1 MADPKDPK
9 DPLEASSLEEKQAI
23 LREIVEVAK
32 EAGESTKELNDL
44 MENLRKII
52 GDTNSSW
59 EDGNDTLDQVKK
71 RMSEMAQ
78 IGIDINN
85 INDKQVEALEIIAL
99 FNSVVEESG
108 VSHLAIEAE
117 IEKKLREKLGL
128 SQRLVS
134 NSKLFTSYEIQ
145 RLKASSD
152 LLGPMGKGFNLLEG
166 MRIKQEEIVKDLE
179 ENITK
184 EQALV
189 ILRAKGVQMVTGAA
203 TKLYAA
209 FMANVKALAQM
220 RAELNKLTTGAT
232 DLSVV
237 ALEVSETLGGVSMAE
252 VGNTVK
258 ELTTGMSQFID
269 LTEKEQIELT
279 KVVNTLER
287 LGITVSNQ
295 VQMFEV
301 LTKGLGFTNK
311 QGQEAL
317 RSLESFSKRAN
328 IPMATLDKNI
338 GAVGTKLAAFG
349 KEGYQKVFE
358 SLSVASKNLAIDI
371 GKLVQVTEQ
380 LTTFEGASKM
390 AGELNAVL
398 GKNLVSSMGLLNA
411 AMTNPIE
418 VFEQLKTAMD
428 ASGKSF
434 DELGPAMQRHIA
446 SIFGMEVTEAQRLFN
461 MSLGDA
467 TAEMDHNAKTQQ
479 ELAELAAKSADAF
492 KRLEIAFQKIMS
504 SAFVDYLVKT
514 IEILASVIE
523 FFVSSD
529 NAISGFVGAVLGVAT
544 GIVLL
549 IVAIAKVKMAWTT
562 FSTLLSISRGKEIA
576 QSTLS
581 TRTLDA
587 DTAARWRN
595 VAAIRAQ
602 QAALASGAPLPIPPP
617 TAGPSTLA
625 FAKSLGVLAVAIIAV
640 GAAMAIASLG
650 FVPLVEAF
658 AKAGDQA
665 GYAMGAIIAL
675 TAGIVIAAV
684 VLAKFSPV
692 LAAAG
697 LGLMAFGAGI
707 LLIGGAIALVA
718 LAVAEQTKQENELL
732 KTKASLLG
740 QLSSIELNASKL
752 DSFANGLRK
761 IGEEL
766 KNLPDN
772 KLEYLK
778 ELNNLANVSADITAG
793 LSVATSAATGTPLEF
808 GSEIKEI
815 MTQIS
820 TTQKE
825 IIETIRVEKETT
837 IVERS
842 GVATNTQPQT
852 IQLRLEGPVNIDG
865 AELGTLIYN
874 GAAYY
879 MEQREE
885 ERTMISPTTKELRNG
900 FPR

>member
-1 MADPKDPK
+1 MADPTDPK
-9 DPLEASSLEEKQAI
+9 NPLEASSLEERRASLSEI
-23 LREIVEVAK
+23 LKTAQ
-32 EAGESTKELNDL
+32 EAGESTEQLRTL
-44 MENLRKII
+44 MEDLYKII
-52 GDTNSSW
+52 NNTNRSW
-59 EDGNDTLDQVKK
+59 EEWTGNLDEIKE
-71 RMSEMAQ
+71 RMSEIART
-78 IGIDINN
+78 GIDINN
-85 INDKQVEALEIIAL
+85 INDDQAEALEIVAL
-99 FNSVVEESG
+99 YNSVVEESG
-108 VSHLAIEAE
+108 IRQLAIEAE
-117 IEKKLREKLGL
+117 IERKLREKLGL
-128 SQRLVS
+128 SQRLV
-134 NSKLFTSYEIQ
+134 NTSKLFTSYEIQ

-166 MRIKQEEIVKDLE
+166 MRLKQAEIVKDLE
-179 ENITK
+179 GNITK
-184 EQALV
+184 EQALI

-203 TKLYAA
+203 TSLYGA
-209 FMANVKALAQM
+209 FMANVKALSQM
-220 RAELNKLTTGAT
+220 RAELNKISTGIT

-237 ALEVSETLGGVSMAE
+237 ALEASEALGGVSMAE

-269 LTEKEQIELT
+269 LTQQEQIELT

-287 LGITVSNQ
+287 LGVSVSNQ
-295 VQMFEV
+295 IQMFEV
-301 LTKGLGFTNK
+301 LTKGLGLTNQ

-328 IPMATLDKNI
+328 IPMVTLDKNI
-338 GAVGTKLAAFG
+338 AAIGTKLAAFG
-349 KEGYQKVFE
+349 KEGYQKAFE
-358 SLSVASKNLAIDI
+358 SLSIASKNLAIDI

-446 SIFGMEVTEAQRLFN
+446 SIFGMEATEAQRLFN
-461 MSLGDA
+461 MSLGEA
-467 TAEMDHNAKTQQ
+467 TSEMEHNAKTQQ

-504 SAFVDYLVKT
+504 SPLVQFLITIIEGFAYLFEAAT
-514 IEILASVIE
+514 NSNNIFGILASGVFQLAT
-523 FFVSSD
+523 FFV
-529 NAISGFVGAVLGVAT
+529 FAVVA
-544 GIVLL
+544 
-549 IVAIAKVKMAWTT
+549 VAKLRTAYTT
-562 FSTLLSISRGKEIA
+562 FSTLLAIARGKEVV
-576 QSTLS
+576 QGTLAS
-581 TRTLDA
+581 RTLDA

-595 VAAIRAQ
+595 IEAIKAQ
-602 QAALASGAPLPIPPP
+602 QLALAPGKPLPIPPP
-617 TAGPSTLA
+617 AAGPSTLA

-658 AKAGDQA
+658 TKSGAGAQ
-665 GYAMGAIIAL
+665 YARDSIIAL
-675 TAGIVIAAV
+675 TVGIVAASI
-684 VLAKFSPV
+684 VLALASEV

-697 LGLMAFGAGI
+697 AGLIAFGAGI
-707 LLIGGAIALVA
+707 LLVGGAIALVA
-718 LAVAEQTKQENELL
+718 FAIAERTKQENELL

-740 QLSSIELNASKL
+740 QLNSIELNASKL
-752 DSFANGLRK
+752 DSFASGLVK
-761 IGEEL
+761 IADAL
-766 KNLPDN
+766 KGLPDD

-778 ELNNLANVSADITAG
+778 ELSNLASVSADISAG
-793 LSVATSAATGTPLEF
+793 LTLATSSVTGTPLEF
-808 GSEIKEI
+808 NSEIKEI
-815 MTQIS
+815 MTEIS
-820 TTQKE
+820 ATQKE
-825 IIETIRVEKETT
+825 IVETIRVEKETRIIDKT
-837 IVERS
+837 VP
-842 GVATNTQPQT
+842 VTNTQPQT

-879 MEQREE
+879 MEQRQEE
-885 ERTMISPTTKELRNG
+885 KTAMSPSTRELKTFN
-900 FPR
+900 PR

>member
-1 MADPKDPK
+1 MAEPTDPK
-9 DPLEASSLEEKQAI
+9 DPLDTSSLEEKQAA
-23 LREIVEVAK
+23 LSEIVKQAEKAGYATDELIKLMETLYKQIKQTSTPWEGWTGSLDQIK
-32 EAGESTKELNDL
+32 ERMEALGTYASQLNDL
-44 MENLRKII
+44 NEEQVDSMEL
-52 GDTNSSW
+52 
-59 EDGNDTLDQVKK
+59 
-71 RMSEMAQ
+71 
-78 IGIDINN
+78 
-85 INDKQVEALEIIAL
+85 IAL
-99 FNSVVEESG
+99 WNSTVEELSAREL
-108 VSHLAIEAE
+108 SIKQD
-117 IEKKLREKLGL
+117 IEKSIREQLGM
-128 SQRLVS
+128 SQRLLS
-134 NSKLFTSYEIQ
+134 NSKLFTGSELQ

-152 LLGPMGKGFNLLEG
+152 LLGPMGQQFNLLEG
-166 MRIKQEEIVKDLE
+166 MRLKQAEIVKDLE

-184 EQALV
+184 EQALI
-189 ILRAKGVQMVTGAA
+189 ILRAKSVEMVTGAA
-203 TKLYAA
+203 TRLYAA
-209 FMANVKALAQM
+209 FMANVKALSQM
-220 RAELNKLTTGAT
+220 RAELNKLQTGTT

-237 ALEVSETLGGVSMAE
+237 ALEASEALGGVSMTD

-269 LTEKEQIELT
+269 LTEQEQIELT

-295 VQMFEV
+295 IQMFEV
-301 LTKGLGFTNK
+301 LTKGLGFTNQ

-328 IPMATLDKNI
+328 IPMTTLDKNI

-349 KEGYQKVFE
+349 KEGYQRAFE
-358 SLSVASKNLAIDI
+358 SLSLAAKNLAIDI

-461 MSLGDA
+461 MSLGEA
-467 TAEMDHNAKTQQ
+467 TSEMEHNAKTQQ

-504 SAFVDYLVKT
+504 SPLVQFLITIIEGFAYLFEAASSSNN
-514 IEILASVIE
+514 IIGILASGVFQLAT
-523 FFVSSD
+523 FF
-529 NAISGFVGAVLGVAT
+529 IFAVVA
-544 GIVLL
+544 
-549 IVAIAKVKMAWTT
+549 VAKLRTAYTT
-562 FSTLLSISRGKEIA
+562 FSTLLAIARGKEVT
-576 QSTLS
+576 QSTLAS
-581 TRTLDA
+581 RTLDA

-595 VAAIRAQ
+595 IEAIKAQ
-602 QAALASGAPLPIPPP
+602 QAALATGKPLPVPP
-617 TAGPSTLA
+617 AAASASTLS
-625 FAKSLGVLAVAIIAV
+625 FAQTLGVLAVAILAV

-658 AKAGDQA
+658 AKAGKNAQ
-665 GYAMGAIIAL
+665 YARDSIVAL
-675 TAGIVIAAV
+675 TAGIVIAAA
-684 VLAKFSPV
+684 VLAFASKA

-718 LAVAEQTKQENELL
+718 TAVAERTKQENELL

-752 DSFANGLRK
+752 DSFASGLRK

-778 ELNNLANVSADITAG
+778 ELSNLANVSADITAG

-815 MTQIS
+815 MTEIS
-820 TTQKE
+820 TTQRE
-825 IIETIRVEKETT
+825 IIETIRVEKETNT
-837 IVERS
+837 VERS
-842 GVATNTQPQT
+842 MPIANAQPQT

-879 MEQREE
+879 MEQKEREE
-885 ERTMISPTTKELRNG
+885 IRVPPRTTELKNTL
-900 FPR
+900 

>member
-1 MADPKDPK
+1 MAEPTDPKN
-9 DPLEASSLEEKQAI
+9 PLDATSLEERRVIFSEMLKAAQ
-23 LREIVEVAK
+23 
-32 EAGESTKELNDL
+32 EAGESTQELRTL
-44 MENLRKII
+44 MEDLYKII
-52 GDTNSSW
+52 NNTSRSW
-59 EDGNDTLDQVKK
+59 EEWTGNLDEIKE
-71 RMSEMAQ
+71 RMSEIART
-78 IGIDINN
+78 GIDINN
-85 INDKQVEALEIIAL
+85 INDDQAEALEIVAL
-99 FNSVVEESG
+99 YNSAVEESG
-108 VSHLAIEAE
+108 IRQLAIEAE
-117 IEKKLREKLGL
+117 IERKLREKLGL
-128 SQRLVS
+128 SQRLV
-134 NSKLFTSYEIQ
+134 NTSKLFTSYEIQ

-166 MRIKQEEIVKDLE
+166 MRLKQAEIVKDLE
-179 ENITK
+179 QNITK
-184 EQALV
+184 EQALI

-203 TKLYAA
+203 TSLYGA
-209 FMANVKALAQM
+209 FMANVKALSQM

-237 ALEVSETLGGVSMAE
+237 ALEAAEALDGVSMAE

-269 LTEKEQIELT
+269 LTEQEQIELT

-287 LGITVSNQ
+287 LGVSVSNQ
-295 VQMFEV
+295 IQMFEV
-301 LTKGLGFTNK
+301 LTKGLGLTNR

-328 IPMATLDKNI
+328 IPMVTLDKNI
-338 GAVGTKLAAFG
+338 AAIGTKLAAFG
-349 KEGYQKVFE
+349 KEGYQRAFE
-358 SLSVASKNLAIDI
+358 SLSIASKNLAIDI

-461 MSLGDA
+461 MSLGEA
-467 TAEMDHNAKTQQ
+467 TSEMEHNAKTQQ

-504 SAFVDYLVKT
+504 SPLVQFLISIIEGFAYLFEAAT
-514 IEILASVIE
+514 NSNNILGIFASAVFQLAT
-523 FFVSSD
+523 FF
-529 NAISGFVGAVLGVAT
+529 IFAVVA
-544 GIVLL
+544 
-549 IVAIAKVKMAWTT
+549 VAKLRTAYTT
-562 FSTLLSISRGKEIA
+562 FSTLLAIARGKEVT
-576 QSTLS
+576 QSTLAS
-581 TRTLDA
+581 RALDA
-587 DTAARWRN
+587 DTAARLRN
-595 VAAIRAQ
+595 IEAIKAQ
-602 QAALASGAPLPIPPP
+602 QLAIASGKPLPIPPP
-617 TAGPSTLA
+617 AAGPSTLA

-658 AKAGDQA
+658 AKAGTNAQ
-665 GYAMGAIIAL
+665 YARDSIIAL
-675 TAGIVIAAV
+675 TTGIVIAAV
-684 VLAKFSPV
+684 VLAFASKA

-697 LGLMAFGAGI
+697 IGLMAFGAGI
-707 LLIGGAIALVA
+707 LLVGGAIALVA
-718 LAVAEQTKQENELL
+718 LAVAQQTKQENELL

-740 QLSSIELNASKL
+740 QLNSIELNASKL
-752 DSFANGLRK
+752 DSFASGLVK
-761 IGEEL
+761 IAEAL
-766 KNLPDN
+766 KGLPDD

-778 ELNNLANVSADITAG
+778 ELSNLASVSADISAG
-793 LSVATSAATGTPLEF
+793 LTLATSSVTGTPLEF
-808 GSEIKEI
+808 NSEIKEI
-815 MTQIS
+815 MTEIS
-820 TTQKE
+820 ATQKE
-825 IIETIRVEKETT
+825 IVETIRVEKETRIIDKT
-837 IVERS
+837 VP
-842 GVATNTQPQT
+842 VTNTQPQT

-879 MEQREE
+879 MEQRQEE
-885 ERTMISPTTKELRNG
+885 KTAMSPSTRELKTFN
-900 FPR
+900 PR